1 METNGP
7 KTANRCKHNS
17 YANGIGV
24 DTPMDTG
31 VDSNV
36 FGVDT
41 GLGSRNVRGKRGR
54 IARLGQSVKLPFM
67 SILL

>member
-7 KTANRCKHNS
+7 KTATRCKHNG
-17 YANGIGV
+17 YANGTGVDPPVDSGV
-24 DTPMDTG
+24 DTG
-31 VDSNV
+31 V